1 MKMGNAITS
10 KQTLQPQVESYRT
23 AQTICCYVAFVAI
36 GLAAGLLG
44 PTLVGLAKQTES
56 SFAEIGFVFTV
67 HSLGYVI
74 GSTVFGKFYD
84 RVAGHRILAV
94 MIVALSAALLLIPM
108 STQLWML
115 LCVALLLGTA
125 EGTGQVGV
133 NTLLVW
139 LYNQKSTPFL
149 NGAHFFFGVGALTSP
164 IIVAQLLNNGYEFGA
179 AYRFVAVLILPA
191 ILLFL
196 LVPSPVVKSGE
207 KSESNEPIK
216 YGLVALVA
224 AFYFLYLGT
233 EISFGGWIST
243 FAVSLNLGD
252 EATAAYLASVFWS
265 ALTFGRLI
273 AIPLSVK
280 LKPRTLLI
288 ADLILALIGF
298 AIIGFG
304 GNSYAATL
312 AGTLVIGVSFA
323 SIYPTMFSFA
333 GNRLNVTGRVAG
345 FFVMGGSFGSML
357 FPFLA
362 GLMFERSGARSLI
375 ILNSIMVVSALA
387 VLFVVLAAFPK
398 KEQPAA
404 R

>member
-1 MKMGNAITS
+1 MENTITS
-10 KQTLQPQVESYRT
+10 EKFSQPDAERNRLI
-23 AQTICCYVAFVAI
+23 QTICCYAAFIAI

-44 PTLVGLAKQTES
+44 PTLVGLAKQTDS

-67 HSLGYVI
+67 HSLGYVV
-74 GSTVFGKFYD
+74 GSTFFGKFYD
-84 RVAGHRILAV
+84 RVAGHRILAL
-94 MIVALSAALLLIPM
+94 MIMMLSAALLLIPV
-108 STQLWML
+108 SHQLWML
-115 LCVALLLGTA
+115 LCAVFLLGTA

-133 NTLLVW
+133 NTLLLW
-139 LYNQKSTPFL
+139 LYHQKSTAFL

-164 IIVAQLLNNGYEFGA
+164 IIVAQFLINGYDFAA
-179 AYRFVAVLILPA
+179 AYRFVAFLILPV

-196 LVPSPVVKSGE
+196 LVPSPGLMTGE
-207 KSESNEPIK
+207 KKEENQPAN

-224 AFYFLYLGT
+224 LFYFLYLGA

-243 FAVSLNLGD
+243 FATSLKLGD
-252 EATAAYLASVFWS
+252 EVSSAYLASAFWS

-273 AIPLSVK
+273 AVPLSLK

-288 ADLILALIGF
+288 GDLVLALIGF

-304 GNSYAATL
+304 GNSYSATL
-312 AGTLVIGVSFA
+312 AGTIVIGVSFA

-333 GNRLNVTGRVAG
+333 GNRLNVSGRVAG

-362 GLMFERSGARSLI
+362 GLMFERSGAKSLI
-375 ILNSIMVVSALA
+375 VLNSVMVISALA
-387 VLFVVLAAFPK
+387 VLFVVLGAFPK
-398 KEQPAA
+398 NVRK
-404 R
+404 

>member
-1 MKMGNAITS
+1 MQNLTAE
-10 KQTLQPQVESYRT
+10 QTLKPEVGSHRL

-44 PTLVGLAKQTES
+44 PTLVGLAKQTGS
-56 SFAEIGFVFTV
+56 SFAAIGFVFTV
-67 HSLGYVI
+67 HSFGYVV

-84 RVAGHRILAV
+84 RAAGHKILAV

-108 STQLWML
+108 AAELWML
-115 LCVALLLGTA
+115 LCAALLLGTA

-139 LYNQKSTPFL
+139 LYDRKSTPFL

-164 IIVAQLLNNGYEFGA
+164 IIVAQFLTNGYEFGA

-196 LVPSPVVKSGE
+196 LVPSPAVKNQE
-207 KSESNEPIK
+207 KAEDSQPLR
-216 YGLVALVA
+216 YGLIALVA
-224 AFYFLYLGT
+224 VFYFVYLGA

-252 EATAAYLASVFWS
+252 EATAAYLASAFWS
-265 ALTFGRLI
+265 ALTFGRLV

-288 ADLILALIGF
+288 ADLILALVGF
-298 AIIGFG
+298 AVIGFG
-304 GNSYAATL
+304 GASYAWTL
-312 AGTLVIGVSFA
+312 TGTIIVGASFA
-323 SIYPTMFSFA
+323 SIYPTMFAFA
-333 GNRLNVTGRVAG
+333 GNRLSVTGRVAG

-362 GLMFERSGARSLI
+362 GLSFERSGARSLI
-375 ILNSIMVVSALA
+375 LMNSIMVASALA

-398 KEQPAA
+398 KQSDAA
-404 R
+404 

>member
-1 MKMGNAITS
+1 MPDVQS
-10 KQTLQPQVESYRT
+10 HRT
-23 AQTICCYVAFVAI
+23 AQTICCYIAFIAI

-44 PTLVGLAKQTES
+44 PTLVGLAKQTNS

-67 HSLGYVI
+67 HSIGYVV

-84 RVAGHRILAV
+84 RVAGHKILAV
-94 MIVALSAALLLIPM
+94 MVVMLSAALLLMPL
-108 STQLWML
+108 SNVLWML
-115 LCVALLLGTA
+115 LCAAFLLGTA

-164 IIVAQLLNNGYEFGA
+164 IIVAQFLTAGYEFGA

-196 LVPSPVVKSGE
+196 LVPSPAVKSDE
-207 KSESNEPIK
+207 KTENKEPIK

-224 AFYFLYLGT
+224 LFYFLYLGT

-288 ADLILALIGF
+288 ADLVLALVGF

-312 AGTLVIGVSFA
+312 AGTLVIGASFA

-333 GNRLNVTGRVAG
+333 GNRLNVSGRVAG

-357 FPFLA
+357 FPLLA
-362 GLMFERSGARSLI
+362 GVLFERSGAKSLI
-375 ILNSIMVVSALA
+375 IMDSLLVIAALMI
-387 VLFVVLAAFPK
+387 LFVILAAFPAK
-398 KEQPAA
+398 SENTS